1 MTIRSA
7 SRVSQP
13 YHAQNP
19 IYAWLTEL
27 RLDQKVVRFV
37 TLIFMMTLKMQ
48 WTH

>member
-1 MTIRSA
+1 MAIRSV
-7 SRVSQP
+7 SRVAQP

-37 TLIFMMTLKMQ
+37 MLISTMTLKMQ